1 MMHQSIATID
11 SPEFINLQPLEINP
25 LMSRCEIKVL
35 YLGENRNHS
44 YITKE
49 VAAEMAKTLRGAP
62 IVGYYKEEKEDFRDH
77 GEKVVFDD
85 EGMKFECMTKP
96 YGFVAP
102 DAKVWFQ
109 KFEDTDE
116 FGNQLTREYLMTTG
130 YLWTGQF
137 EEAKLAI
144 DEGRPQSMELDV
156 ETLDGHW
163 STNSNT
169 GMDFFIIN
177 DAIFSKLCILGEDVE
192 PCFEGASVTA
202 PEVSKNFS
210 LDNDFRKTLYTMMQD
225 LKFALEGGNN
235 MDMEQNLV
243 VEETAE
249 EVAVEETVTEEVV
262 AETEEVEATVETET
276 PAEEYTITDSLVRE
290 ETPVTEEVKEEI
302 TETEEVEETAVEEEE
317 TEVETVEEEVVEEEI
332 VVEENLTEDDN
343 SEQSIL
349 TETQDSIEDTQSS
362 QENFAKSDDEEDKEE
377 SEDEEDKEEEKVE
390 EEDEDKKSKCSL
402 EEKYTALQAEYEEL
416 NAKYAALVEF
426 KENVENEK
434 KDALIESFYMLSD
447 EDKAEVVENKA
458 KYSLED
464 IEAKLSVICV
474 RKKVNFDLDD
484 TSKNDNIVEDKDV
497 MTYNITDAEASTP
510 AWISALKHTRD
521 NRK

>member
-1 MMHQSIATID
+1 MMHKSLATIE

-25 LMSRCEIKVL
+25 LMSSCEIKVL

-49 VAAEMAKTLRGAP
+49 VATDMAKTLRGAP
-62 IVGYYKEEKEDFRDH
+62 IVGYFKEEKGDFRDH
-77 GEKVVFDD
+77 GDRVIMDD
-85 EGMKFECMTKP
+85 EGIKFECMTKP

-116 FGNQLTREYLMTTG
+116 FGNVETREYLMTTG

-144 DEGRPQSMELDV
+144 EEGRPQSMELDP

-163 STNSNT
+163 STNNKT

-202 PEVSKNFS
+202 PEVSTSFTKIDDNFKN
-210 LDNDFRKTLYTMMQD
+210 TLYTMMQD
-225 LKFALEGGNN
+225 LKFALEGGKN
-235 MDMEQNLV
+235 MDIKQNGVTEEV
-243 VEETAE
+243 VEETAIE
-249 EVAVEETVTEEVV
+249 SNEEVV
-262 AETEEVEATVETET
+262 ETVETET
-276 PAEEYTITDSLVRE
+276 PTTEFDSISR
-290 ETPVTEEVKEEI
+290 
-302 TETEEVEETAVEEEE
+302 EEE
-317 TEVETVEEEVVEEEI
+317 TSVVEEEI
-332 VVEENLTEDDN
+332 PTVEVEEEVAETENVVEEEVTEEIVEEVSEEENLENDDN
-343 SEQSIL
+343 SDESIS
-349 TETQDSIEDTQSS
+349 TENEECIEATLSS
-362 QENFAKSDDEEDKEE
+362 QENFAKSND
-377 SEDEEDKEEEKVE
+377 EDEEDNNTEESND
-390 EEDEDKKSKCSL
+390 EDTDDDADDDNEDYKCGEDKDKKSKCSL
-402 EEKYTALQAEYEEL
+402 EEKYAALQTEFAELTSKYE
-416 NAKYAALVEF
+416 ALVEF
-426 KENVENEK
+426 KNQVDNEK
-434 KDALIESFYMLSD
+434 KDALIASFYMLSD
-447 EDKAEVVENKA
+447 EDKAEVIKNKA
-458 KYSLED
+458 NYSLDD

-484 TSKNDNIVEDKDV
+484 TSKNDNTVEEEKDV
-497 MTYNITDAEASTP
+497 TTYNLSGTDMASTP
-510 AWISALKHTRD
+510 AWITALKNTRD